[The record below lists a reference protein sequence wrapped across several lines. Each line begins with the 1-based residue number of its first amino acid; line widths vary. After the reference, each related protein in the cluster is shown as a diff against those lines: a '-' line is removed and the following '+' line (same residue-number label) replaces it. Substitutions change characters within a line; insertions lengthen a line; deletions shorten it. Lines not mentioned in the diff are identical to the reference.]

1 MDDLPPERRQVR
13 LIAQGRVFEAV
24 RGTPPGGSGMIWGAR
39 QPKTGGVAQW
49 LPGLEPEAWQPISL
63 VTWEWPRGVV
73 PEPLASTTGLMWSS
87 TTRFGAVEDA
97 ESAELAR
104 DMERDRDCARR
115 GSSMGGEADAPE
127 PQKWRDVHEVA
138 YREPGG
144 ITVAEVEA
152 RVCRAL
158 SYDRLIP
165 LDIKRQRTN
174 AAVLA
179 DLKQWLEVSDAD
191 PTVDW
196 RPPFKQAA
204 QDIEDYPRVMD
215 WITEVYCDTPGGWER
230 SRESEIMAGRIKD
243 PPESWDEIA
252 EAQGVSRRAVRKR
265 YDRLMQKL
273 AVVANG
279 GADGKLAALAARV
292 QESNRAFKRRA
303 GGTS

>member
-13 LIAQGRVFEAV
+13 LIAQGRVFDAV
-24 RGTPPGGSGMIWGAR
+24 RGVPPGGSGTIWGVR
-39 QPKTGGVAQW
+39 QRTGGVAQW
-49 LPGLEPEAWQPISL
+49 LPGLYPDAWQPMSL
-63 VTWEWPRGVV
+63 ATWEWPRGEV
-73 PEPLASTTGLMWSS
+73 PEPLASTSGLMWSS

-97 ESAELAR
+97 ESDELAR

-115 GSSMGGEADAPE
+115 GSSRDGEAAAPE

-138 YREPGG
+138 YREPGAV
-144 ITVAEVEA
+144 TVADVEA

-179 DLKQWLEVSDAD
+179 DMKQWMEVSQAD

-196 RPPFKQAA
+196 RPPFKPTAE
-204 QDIEDYPRVMD
+204 DIADYLRVMD
-215 WITEVYCDTPGGWER
+215 WIAEVYCDTPGGWEQ
-230 SRESEIMAGRIKD
+230 SREATILAGRIKD
-243 PPESWDEIA
+243 PPEAWEEIA
-252 EAQGVSRRAVRKR
+252 EGQGVSRQAARKR

-273 AVVANG
+273 AAVANG

-292 QESNRAFKRRA
+292 QESNRAFKRGA
-303 GGTS
+303 A